1 MLASFKMCRNRL
13 ETCVLMSKISCD
25 SEVFDMLIRGDTRGA
40 RDALN
45 GSDAALMQALITD
58 SQFTLSIDAF
68 AKRGETFVQHDQFDL
83 RALVNFRK
91 GLVSPFR
98 VSHYENKKWQIDT
111 SRSTRRKKSKVGNV
125 EPES

>member
-1 MLASFKMCRNRL
+1 M
-13 ETCVLMSKISCD
+13 LMSKISCD